1 MLINFSKLTFS
12 KNSIRFN
19 IRVSNSLG
27 TAQAR
32 PFVRPGLVPI
42 CLQKL
47 SIDDTSR
54 QIWVLLHRH
63 LRNLARA
70 FSTCMLRLTAFA
82 VVFNIAYASNHAPW
96 RNAQARARP
105 VQKIEPKLNKQ
116 SRQSPIKSPLQ
127 LNIHSVHVDT
137 QSTLAFIAYASN
149 KSSDDSAHL
158 RKCAVSP
165 GPLLF
170 AFKT

>member
-47 SIDDTSR
+47 SIDDTSS

-63 LRNLARA
+63 LRNLA
-70 FSTCMLRLTAFA
+70 CMLRLTAFA

-127 LNIHSVHVDT
+127 LT
-137 QSTLAFIAYASN
+137 FIPY
-149 KSSDDSAHL
+149 
-158 RKCAVSP
+158 
-165 GPLLF
+165 
-170 AFKT
+170 T

>member
-63 LRNLARA
+63 LRNLA
-70 FSTCMLRLTAFA
+70 CMLRLTAFA

-127 LNIHSVHVDT
+127 LT
-137 QSTLAFIAYASN
+137 FIPY
-149 KSSDDSAHL
+149 
-158 RKCAVSP
+158 
-165 GPLLF
+165 
-170 AFKT
+170 T

>member
-12 KNSIRFN
+12 KNFIRFN

-63 LRNLARA
+63 LRNLA
-70 FSTCMLRLTAFA
+70 CMLRLTAFA

-127 LNIHSVHVDT
+127 LT
-137 QSTLAFIAYASN
+137 FIPY
-149 KSSDDSAHL
+149 
-158 RKCAVSP
+158 
-165 GPLLF
+165 
-170 AFKT
+170 T

>member
-47 SIDDTSR
+47 SIDDTSM
-54 QIWVLLHRH
+54 QIWVLLHSH
-63 LRNLARA
+63 LRNLA
-70 FSTCMLRLTAFA
+70 CMLRLTAFA

-127 LNIHSVHVDT
+127 LT
-137 QSTLAFIAYASN
+137 FIPY
-149 KSSDDSAHL
+149 
-158 RKCAVSP
+158 
-165 GPLLF
+165 
-170 AFKT
+170 T